1 MKKLL
6 LSLGCLFV
14 GILPMMA
21 EVSASLQPESCT
33 IGNRPFTSPL
43 SEVAF
48 YFDGAIQ
55 LLNGASAK
63 ILCDGE
69 PVATASKIEASN
81 HTYKR
86 TQGALTIS
94 FDGQMLP
101 IGKSYQLVV
110 APSSIAAEND
120 AAVTNTEIVQSFDV
134 PANLGEARV
143 DAKDGSIISTASESI
158 YENLPACY
166 WGIET
171 EPAGT
176 PSYILYREGVAVR
189 EIPARVTWDWD
200 LGQAYPDV
208 QEKMN
213 FEQGVHYT
221 LTLPAG
227 SVHAMY
233 RDDIVN
239 EEVSFNFVGGYTE
252 PIEPL
257 TYVWCS
263 LFTDHSNVLNEVTF
277 QYNRPVKLGDNPV
290 VQLWCDDT
298 ELLKEVP
305 AEIEAD
311 ANCWLLKADFGG
323 FEMTG
328 EKGYSLVIPE
338 GTVIAE
344 NGDPV
349 VNPRNTMAVNGC
361 SGIESIQADNSE
373 DSILYDLSGRKVI
386 TAEPGKIYIQNGRKV
401 IKTNE

>member
-1 MKKLL
+1 M
-6 LSLGCLFV
+6 
-14 GILPMMA
+14 
-21 EVSASLQPESCT
+21 
-33 IGNRPFTSPL
+33 
-43 SEVAF
+43 
-48 YFDGAIQ
+48 
-55 LLNGASAK
+55 
-63 ILCDGE
+63 
-69 PVATASKIEASN
+69 
-81 HTYKR
+81 
-86 TQGALTIS
+86 
-94 FDGQMLP
+94 
-101 IGKSYQLVV
+101 
-110 APSSIAAEND
+110 
-120 AAVTNTEIVQSFDV
+120 
-134 PANLGEARV
+134 
-143 DAKDGSIISTASESI
+143 
-158 YENLPACY
+158 
-166 WGIET
+166 
-171 EPAGT
+171 
-176 PSYILYREGVAVR
+176 R

-239 EEVSFNFVGGYTE
+239 EEVSFNFIGGYTE

-263 LFTDHSNVLNEVTF
+263 LYTDHSSVLNEVTF

-290 VQLWCDDT
+290 VQLWYDDT

-311 ANCWLLKADFGG
+311 ASCWLLKADFGG

-328 EKGYSLVIPE
+328 ENGYSLVIPE

-349 VNPRNTMAVNGC
+349 VNPRNTMAVNGS
-361 SGIESIQADNSE
+361 SGINNIKIGEEATDHKI
-373 DSILYDLSGRKVI
+373 YDLNGRIISNPTVGQIYIINGQKVI
-386 TAEPGKIYIQNGRKV
+386 SK
-401 IKTNE
+401 